1 MLHSGLL
8 VAVPYTD
15 RRRGWYHGWHR
26 ARMLHFVDLEN
37 VEVQYIDYGS
47 KAEMSLEW
55 CRLLKRQFAT
65 DRLPAQAMAAKLDGI
80 W

>member
-1 MLHSGLL
+1 M

-15 RRRGWYHGWHR
+15 PRSGVYHGWHR
-26 ARMLHFVDLEN
+26 GRVLHFVNLQN

-47 KAEMSLEW
+47 KADMSLEL
-55 CRLLKRQFAT
+55 CRLLMRQFST
-65 DRLPAQAMAAKLDGI
+65 ERLPAQAMPAKLDGI

>member
-1 MLHSGLL
+1 M
-8 VAVPYTD
+8 VAAPYTD
-15 RRRGWYHGWHR
+15 LRNGVYHGWHR
-26 ARMLHFVDLEN
+26 ARVLHFLDLEN
-37 VEVQYIDYGS
+37 VEVQYIDYGT

-55 CRLLKRQFAT
+55 CRLLRRQFST